1 MMAQEPKKLVDYL
14 DTYLPTLSESKSR
27 SKSRGHAI
35 CIVVINCRLKR
46 CYNFYRKCQ
55 KLCLILNYFDD
66 YLYYKL

>member
-27 SKSRGHAI
+27 SKSRGLAI

-46 CYNFYRKCQ
+46 CSNFY
-55 KLCLILNYFDD
+55 
-66 YLYYKL
+66 